1 MQRRGVLSTYSHSC
15 GGSVYNNNYIIDASH
30 CVDGY
35 YYFKKWNIRPKAFD
49 FFFPF

>member
-1 MQRRGVLSTYSHSC
+1 MQRRGVWSTYSHSC

-35 YYFKKWNIRPKAFD
+35 IFKMEHFYQMPLTLFS
-49 FFFPF
+49 F